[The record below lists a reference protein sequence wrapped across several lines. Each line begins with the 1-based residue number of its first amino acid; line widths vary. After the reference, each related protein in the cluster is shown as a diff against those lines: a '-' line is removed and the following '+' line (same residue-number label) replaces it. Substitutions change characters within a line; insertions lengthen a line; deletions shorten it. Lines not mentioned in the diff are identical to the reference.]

1 MLYIA
6 IMFKALSGLSAGV
19 SASIALAHDLFVMIA
34 LYSVLQLPIN
44 TIFVAA
50 LAVNIIFPVMIWV
63 FLQTAEYFK
72 KKGEKIRQ
80 EENQE

>member
-1 MLYIA
+1 MKRVL
-6 IMFKALSGLSAGV
+6 ALSCVFILL
-19 SASIALAHDLFVMIA
+19 ASVVVMLVA
-34 LYSVLQLPIN
+34 AFSGSPYAS

-80 EENQE
+80 EENHE